1 MRKKILIVDD
11 DPGVRKVILRL
22 FQDDYD
28 TQTAEDGRL
37 ALDLLRKTPPDLL
50 LLDIDMPRM
59 DGLAVLRA
67 AKHILPALRVVM
79 LTGNTDIAIAQ
90 DALNFGALAYITK
103 PFAHEDF
110 RNEVVRLLEPSSED
124 EKNGDDCRPWRIA
137 QTGLHSIP

>member
-67 AKHILPALRVVM
+67 AKHILPALRVLM
-79 LTGNTDIAIAQ
+79 LTGNPDIAIAR

-110 RNEVVRLLEPSSED
+110 RNEVVRLLEPCREG
-124 EKNGDDCRPWRIA
+124 EKNGNDCRPWRIA